1 MTSTG
6 IKDYLSL
13 WGSAIE
19 LAEAATHCARSL
31 GIDAG
36 KINQRLIRYYAGE
49 GVISKPD
56 RLGREAAYNY
66 RHLLELLVAR
76 RLAQSGSPLAV
87 IKTFTGEASVAEL
100 EAALTGS
107 VEEKVMAATR
117 KTGADWSQI
126 PRQRTDNAL
135 AVNET
140 MVELRKTL
148 ADYSEQME
156 KYESTNREQFYRIEH
171 GLEIHRETTLRL
183 AVETERWV
191 QTIRSEIQ
199 ELSTLVALVSK
210 QMDQGITLLAAQSQQ
225 KAR

>member
-36 KINQRLIRYYAGE
+36 KINERLIRYYAGE
-49 GVISKPD
+49 GVIGKPD

-87 IKTFTGEASVAEL
+87 IKTFTSEASTPEL
-100 EAALTGS
+100 EAALSGS
-107 VEEKVMAATR
+107 VDEKVMVATR
-117 KTGADWSQI
+117 KKAADLGQS
-126 PRQRTDNAL
+126 PRQRTNTAL

-140 MVELRKTL
+140 MVELRKSL
-148 ADYSEQME
+148 ADYSERME
-156 KYESTNREQFYRIEH
+156 KYESTNREQFYRIVQR
-171 GLEIHRETTLRL
+171 LEATLQL
-183 AVETERWV
+183 AVETGQWA
-191 QTIRSEIQ
+191 QKIRSEIQ

-210 QMDQGITLLAAQSQQ
+210 QMDQGIALLAAQSQQ
-225 KAR
+225 KAK